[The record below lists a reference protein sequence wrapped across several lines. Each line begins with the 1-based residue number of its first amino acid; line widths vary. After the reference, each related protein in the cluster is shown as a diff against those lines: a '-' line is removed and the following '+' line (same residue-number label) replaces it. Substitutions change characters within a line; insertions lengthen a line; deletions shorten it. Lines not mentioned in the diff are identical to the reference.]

1 MSPALAGEKEEEVL
15 FCDSCCVVGV
25 HQELLVK
32 PAFFWFV
39 PSSAYR
45 RQLTVEPVNQIGAG
59 PPSRLD
65 QRSGSLAEKREDEA
79 ELLAILAQ
87 PLNLLSLTFMSLVS
101 PHFSANP
108 CTAHLQ
114 SHNSADQTRKNSIEP
129 LITRDTYGT
138 PWWEVKGF
146 DI

>member
-1 MSPALAGEKEEEVL
+1 MP
-15 FCDSCCVVGV
+15 
-25 HQELLVK
+25 
-32 PAFFWFV
+32 
-39 PSSAYR
+39 

-59 PPSRLD
+59 PPRRLD
-65 QRSGSLAEKREDEA
+65 ERPGSLVEKREDEA
-79 ELLAILAQ
+79 EFLAILAQ

-114 SHNSADQTRKNSIEP
+114 SHNSADQTRKNSVEP